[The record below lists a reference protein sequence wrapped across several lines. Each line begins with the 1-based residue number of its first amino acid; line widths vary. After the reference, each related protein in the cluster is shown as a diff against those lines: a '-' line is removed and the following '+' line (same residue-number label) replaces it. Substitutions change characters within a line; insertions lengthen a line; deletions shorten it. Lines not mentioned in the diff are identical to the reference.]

1 MNSVSTFI
9 QRIRRAAWLRLS
21 LLDRWLLKELLGPLL
36 FFIALFTLLL
46 LTGGVMFELIRKI
59 VDKNLPVGIAA
70 QVLILSTPRWLAFSV
85 PIGTLMASLF
95 VFTRLSSNSELTALR
110 SLGVTTLRMIS
121 AALVLSLVMT
131 VFSFVLN
138 DVVVPRSER
147 FAEASL
153 RRALGRSLASET
165 GRDII
170 YPRFGVRTG
179 AVDADAGRGLTQLFY
194 ARRFER
200 GEMRDVTVLDFTREA
215 YTQMLLA
222 DKATWNEQQASWDF
236 FDGQILT
243 LNPNGSSTKV
253 GFDRYLYPLGSGPL
267 RLATVEKDAVNM
279 TVAEALKAERL
290 YVEAGSVKEARK
302 IRVRIQEKFTVPLTC
317 LVFGLFGATL
327 GSLPSYRT
335 SRSFSF
341 VLTLGIICVYYLVG
355 FSFSSLG
362 VKGTLPPVLAAWLP
376 LLLSLG
382 GGGLLLRQASR

>member
-1 MNSVSTFI
+1 M
-9 QRIRRAAWLRLS
+9 RLP

-46 LTGGVMFELIRKI
+46 VTGGVMFELIRKI
-59 VDKNLPVGIAA
+59 VDKNLPVGVAA
-70 QVLILSTPRWLAFSV
+70 QVLILSVPRWLAFSV

-110 SLGVTTLRMIS
+110 SLGVTTVRTIS
-121 AALVLSLVMT
+121 AALALSLVMT

-147 FAEASL
+147 YAETSL
-153 RRALGRSLASET
+153 RRALGSALASET
-165 GRDII
+165 GNNII
-170 YPRFGVRTG
+170 YSRFGIRSGTI
-179 AVDADAGRGLTQLFY
+179 DNESQRGLTQLFY
-194 ARRFER
+194 ARRFEK
-200 GEMRDVTVLDFTREA
+200 GEMLDVTVLDFTRA
-215 YTQMLLA
+215 TYTQMLIA
-222 DKATWNEQQASWDF
+222 EKATWNENQASWDF
-236 FDGQILT
+236 FNGQILT

-253 GFDRYLYPLGSGPL
+253 GFDRYVYPLGSGPL
-267 RLATVEKDAVNM
+267 RLAAVEKDAVNM
-279 TVAEALKAERL
+279 TVAEAIQAERL
-290 YVEAGSVKEARK
+290 YLEAGSVKEARK
-302 IRVRIQEKFTVPLTC
+302 IQVRIQEKFTVPLTC

-341 VLTLGIICVYYLVG
+341 VVALGIICVYYVMG

-362 VKGTLPPVLAAWLP
+362 VKGTMQPVLAAWMP
-376 LLLSLG
+376 VLLSLG